1 MKTKIGLYSCGNK
14 PYWAQFPGLKDRMI
28 EYGKFIEKKLSD
40 IEGIEVCNFGLVDS
54 FELGQAAG
62 GYFNAKGV
70 SLIFCHVATYSPSS
84 NVLPVHQI
92 CNAKTVVLNLQPS
105 IKINYA
111 KTDTGEWLAHCNA
124 CAVPEICNALSRG
137 LIDYE
142 LINGLL
148 GLDYTPAISVTEE
161 RTAHRPEAKRA
172 WAQIEEWCKAA
183 HVVNGLRGSRFGFLG
198 NYYDGMLDMYSDFT
212 LLQRTFGIDLKI
224 LEMCDVKKRYDTV
237 TEGEVRE
244 KRKQIE
250 RLFLIGGD
258 SSAAK
263 EARKPTEE
271 QLNHA
276 AKVAC
281 AQQKTVDAFGLNAL
295 SYYYHG
301 YDGGEYESIQ
311 SGFIVGNSLLTANNV
326 PCAGEADIKTNIA
339 MKICDLASVGG
350 SFCEIVTTDYEK
362 GTILVGHDGPFHIK
376 IAEGMPLLRGM
387 GVYHGKQGTGVSVEA
402 KVKKGDVSTLGIAQT
417 ADGRV
422 RMIIS
427 EGVATDGEIMTI
439 GNTQTH
445 VKFSL
450 EPDAY
455 MDEWFAYAP
464 THHFALSVGKNAQLF
479 VKIAKLLK
487 IEYKIVG

>member
-14 PYWAQFPGLKDRMI
+14 PYWAQFAGLKDRMI
-28 EYGKFIEKKLSD
+28 EYGQFIEKKLSTMD
-40 IEGIEVCNFGLVDS
+40 GIEVCNFGLVDS
-54 FELGQAAG
+54 FELAQKAG
-62 GYFNAKGV
+62 EYFNANGV

-84 NVLPVHQI
+84 NVLPVHQV
-92 CNAKTVVLNLQPS
+92 CKAKTVLLNLQPS

-124 CAVPEICNALSRG
+124 CAVPEICNALTRG
-137 LIDYE
+137 GVAYE

-148 GLDYTPAISVTEE
+148 GMDYTPAISVTDEV
-161 RTAHRPEAKRA
+161 TAHRKEAKRA
-172 WAQIEEWCKAA
+172 WKQMEEWCRAA
-183 HVVNGLRGSRFGFLG
+183 FVVDQLRRSRFGFLG

-212 LLQRTFGIDLKI
+212 LLQKTFGMDLKI
-224 LEMCDVKKRYDTV
+224 LEMCDVKKHYNEV
-237 TEGEVRE
+237 TDAEVKA
-244 KRKQIE
+244 KRKEIE
-250 RLFLIGGD
+250 ELFLIGGD
-258 SSAAK
+258 SLAAK
-263 EARKPTEE
+263 EAKKPTEE
-271 QLNHA
+271 QLNHSA
-276 AKVAC
+276 RVAC
-281 AQQKTVDAFGLNAL
+281 AQQKMVDEMGLNAL

-301 YDGGEYESIQ
+301 YDGGEYETIQ
-311 SGFIVGNSLLTANNV
+311 SGFIVGNSLLTAKGV

-350 SFCEIVTTDYEK
+350 SFCEIVTTDYEM

-402 KVKKGDVSTLGIAQT
+402 KVKKGAVSTLGIAQT
-417 ADGRV
+417 ADGKV

-427 EGVATDGEIMTI
+427 EGIATDGEIMTI

-455 MDEWFAYAP
+455 MDAWFAYAP
-464 THHFALSVGKNAQLF
+464 THHFALSVGNNKDLF
-479 VKIAKLLK
+479 IKIAKLLNV
-487 IEYKIVG
+487 EYSVVG